1 MKLILPD
8 ILYNLKTKVKRWLRC
23 LLMFGANSD
32 PTLLSKANTKFTLPF
47 DSSENLFQESG
58 VLSGCMALF
67 SIDSETK

>member
-23 LLMFGANSD
+23 LLMVGANSD
-32 PTLLSKANTKFTLPF
+32 LTLLSKTNTKFTLPF

-58 VLSGCMALF
+58 VLSGYGF
-67 SIDSETK
+67 VFD